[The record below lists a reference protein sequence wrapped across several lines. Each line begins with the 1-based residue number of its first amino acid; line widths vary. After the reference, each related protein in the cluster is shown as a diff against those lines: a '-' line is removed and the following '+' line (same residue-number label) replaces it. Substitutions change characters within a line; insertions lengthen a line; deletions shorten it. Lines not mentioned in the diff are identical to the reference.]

1 MYINKRIYIYIYS
14 GFTSYAYS
22 YPEDDKTYTVKL
34 LTVENIRPSCLQRDA
49 DHSASAY
56 LSMYYIAWNTNS
68 LFFFFPLIGK
78 LHYIYYFFVSD
89 GRYTLF
95 GKVAYCTGE
104 RLEFGF
110 QNVSNFMCS
119 FDGIT
124 LRVDVNNIKSQVT
137 FCHPFRLS
145 GSHV

>member
-1 MYINKRIYIYIYS
+1 MYINKRIYIYS

-95 GKVAYCTGE
+95 GKVAILHGRETGI
-104 RLEFGF
+104 RFPKRKQF
-110 QNVSNFMCS
+110 
-119 FDGIT
+119 
-124 LRVDVNNIKSQVT
+124 
-137 FCHPFRLS
+137 
-145 GSHV
+145 HVQF

>member
-1 MYINKRIYIYIYS
+1 MQGKFTFSYCFYLIKNINYRN
-14 GFTSYAYS
+14 TS
-22 YPEDDKTYTVKL
+22 L
-34 LTVENIRPSCLQRDA
+34 RMMI

-95 GKVAYCTGE
+95 GKVAILHGRETGI
-104 RLEFGF
+104 RFPKRKQF
-110 QNVSNFMCS
+110 
-119 FDGIT
+119 
-124 LRVDVNNIKSQVT
+124 
-137 FCHPFRLS
+137 
-145 GSHV
+145 HVQF